1 MKLSDSNKDMI
12 SSLIILGGVVAFLIW
27 YFKRDKKES
36 SFLKPPDGKSRK
48 CPGNSNWDGSKCTI
62 VKSN

>member
-27 YFKRDKKES
+27 YFTRDKKES
-36 SFLKPPDGKSRK
+36 SYAKPKSTKDYGTSGAGAGTVKKIR
-48 CPGNSNWDGSKCTI
+48 SN
-62 VKSN
+62 